1 VTGDAASATRL
12 PSDWRPFAF
21 GPKSL
26 PKGWRSSRITRNSLE
41 PLEIVQEPKELVSWL
56 IPLEF
61 PVERFRFAERLLF
74 YRQRGLQI
82 DSSCVEGLVAEPQGD
97 DRAVHTLLQKVHGHG
112 VPQAVDGYAFAFQ

>member
-1 VTGDAASATRL
+1 MDLRNRRAPETVSYNI
-12 PSDWRPFAF
+12 SDFF
-21 GPKSL
+21 SSL
-26 PKGWRSSRITRNSLE
+26 
-41 PLEIVQEPKELVSWL
+41 LEIVQEAKELVSWL

-61 PVERFRFAERLLF
+61 AVERFRFAERLLF

-97 DRAVHTLLQKVHGHG
+97 DRAIHTLLQKVHGHG